1 VLIFKSWYNQ
11 QMKKRSPRKTTR
23 GKATGTKREER
34 TIGRD
39 RFAKI
44 SEVEGIRLS
53 KAMTARVRVFDRR
66 GSSAEERRTAIIAVY
81 RKS

>member
-1 VLIFKSWYNQ
+1 
-11 QMKKRSPRKTTR
+11 MKKRGPSKTGRSKAIR
-23 GKATGTKREER
+23 GEREER

-53 KAMTARVRVFDRR
+53 KAMTARTRMFDRR
-66 GSSAEERRTAIIAVY
+66 GSSAEERRTAIIGVY